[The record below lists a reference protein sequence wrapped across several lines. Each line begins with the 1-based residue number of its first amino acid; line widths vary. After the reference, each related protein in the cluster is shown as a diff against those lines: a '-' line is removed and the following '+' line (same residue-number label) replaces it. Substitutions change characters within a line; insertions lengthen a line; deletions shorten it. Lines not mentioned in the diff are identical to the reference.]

1 MSSRWWGIV
10 ASLLIEQRLRPGLC
24 AVNPD
29 KPLQYGEMAW
39 LLPRG
44 DVAFKAWVDQ
54 WLHLAK
60 ASGEYDRIAAR
71 WLR

>member
-1 MSSRWWGIV
+1 MISESVETIV
-10 ASLLIEQRLRPGLC
+10 QAKLHPGLC

-44 DVAFKAWVDQ
+44 DATFKAWMGQ
-54 WLHLAK
+54 WLRLARQT
-60 ASGEYDRIAAR
+60 GEYDRVVAG
-71 WLR
+71 WLH

>member
-1 MSSRWWGIV
+1 MIV
-10 ASLLIEQRLRPGLC
+10 IENPGGSNAQQRLRPGLC
-24 AVNPD
+24 GVNPD
-29 KPLQYGEMAW
+29 KPFQYGEMAW